1 MWCVILKSNR
11 RVVPIA
17 ITKRWSTTLSRAHV
31 FLPVL
36 KFLGFSTVPRYCVM
50 IRYTMEGKETFEAN
64 RSINTRVWSE
74 QMDCYSGLK
83 NISRLALFIASR
95 STEHA

>member
-1 MWCVILKSNR
+1 
-11 RVVPIA
+11 
-17 ITKRWSTTLSRAHV
+17 
-31 FLPVL
+31 
-36 KFLGFSTVPRYCVM
+36 
-50 IRYTMEGKETFEAN
+50 MEGKETFESN